1 MFLYS
6 GLQRSKVTLNIFD
19 SNLCKTVNKHSVW
32 ILEKK
37 LILGC
42 LKSTKHLPK
51 RILAPNIFYLLL
63 LFHNDI
69 YYISFIIIKKNF
81 FQSFRIASCHLH
93 LPCIPA
99 WTDLT
104 FFLTPHVF
112 SKQMQN
118 LSIFGTVCLVMF
130 TFFFTFFI
138 FFR

>member
-1 MFLYS
+1 MF
-6 GLQRSKVTLNIFD
+6 GF
-19 SNLCKTVNKHSVW
+19 W
-32 ILEKK
+32 KK

-42 LKSTKHLPK
+42 LKSTKHLSK

-81 FQSFRIASCHLH
+81 FQSFRIACCHLH

-99 WTDLT
+99 WTDPT

-112 SKQMQN
+112 SIQMQN
-118 LSIFGTVCLVMF
+118 LSLFGTVCLVMF
-130 TFFFTFFI
+130 KFFLTFKFFLDNIYSIVFVYTGDFLTSQLWL
-138 FFR
+138 RDAPGLQM